1 MASLRKK
8 PNSKFWIACFTD
20 DNGVQRQRSTGT
32 TERLAAIKVAIKY
45 EDTHRKQMTEDQV
58 RRTMN
63 DLCEEINGRRLNTS
77 TVSAF
82 FARWLASKAANA
94 TASTVAKYK
103 DVLERFE
110 AFLGPQ
116 RSGQD
121 LGRLGVA
128 DFAEFRDEL
137 AKSVGAGTVNLATK
151 ILSVA
156 MRSAWRDSLIPE
168 NPAAKLVPLKRS
180 RKEDVHRRPFTLG
193 ELRLILAHAN
203 TEWRGIILCGLYT
216 GQRLGDIAGLCW
228 RNVDLERK
236 EIRFVTQKTERVVIL
251 PIVEVLAKHLLSLP
265 SADDGD
271 APVFPSS
278 HGILKA
284 EGRAGTL
291 SNQFYGLLVAAG
303 LADKRTHKKA
313 KDGKGR
319 SAKRQLNEL
328 SFHSLRHTT
337 TSMLKNAGAAEGVV
351 MDIVGHES
359 ASVSQNYTKIE
370 DDSKRQALALLPDI
384 TAPVGDVKGGRK
396 SRKI

>member
-1 MASLRKK
+1 M
-8 PNSKFWIACFTD
+8 
-20 DNGVQRQRSTGT
+20 
-32 TERLAAIKVAIKY
+32 
-45 EDTHRKQMTEDQV
+45 
-58 RRTMN
+58 
-63 DLCEEINGRRLNTS
+63 
-77 TVSAF
+77 
-82 FARWLASKAANA
+82 
-94 TASTVAKYK
+94 
-103 DVLERFE
+103 
-110 AFLGPQ
+110 
-116 RSGQD
+116 
-121 LGRLGVA
+121 
-128 DFAEFRDEL
+128 
-137 AKSVGAGTVNLATK
+137 
-151 ILSVA
+151 
-156 MRSAWRDSLIPE
+156 
-168 NPAAKLVPLKRS
+168 
-180 RKEDVHRRPFTLG
+180 
-193 ELRLILAHAN
+193 
-203 TEWRGIILCGLYT
+203 
-216 GQRLGDIAGLCW
+216 
-228 RNVDLERK
+228 
-236 EIRFVTQKTERVVIL
+236 
-251 PIVEVLAKHLLSLP
+251 
-265 SADDGD
+265 
-271 APVFPSS
+271 FPSS